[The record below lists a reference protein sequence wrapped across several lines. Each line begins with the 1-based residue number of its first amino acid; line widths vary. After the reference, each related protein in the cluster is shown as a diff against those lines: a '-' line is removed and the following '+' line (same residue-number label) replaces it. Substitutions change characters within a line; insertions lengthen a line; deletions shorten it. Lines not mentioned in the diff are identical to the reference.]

1 MLSSKIFRFF
11 FTPISY
17 VYSASSGSPG
27 SMMLLV
33 PGCGNNHHRPH
44 HSRHPSTGAELL
56 ADLHRRLQLQS
67 INNGAV
73 LPARPSTLVR
83 KHRRSHLGTRR
94 SSSGHHRR
102 HKVPSSAPLLQPP
115 ADMPDLLLPSSAFN
129 HPSRHTQYHVVSVP
143 DSTPCYV
150 PPTSD
155 YSTSSPSSNNSGSPP
170 LPLSVVVAPPVF
182 KAPSTAGC
190 GTVRHYPLSASTPVC
205 STSQLPP
212 PQLYQL
218 PQPPPAAQLPLS
230 IPSPPLQRAGAV
242 QHRRQ
247 RLTSTLLTSPPASS
261 SGGSSGCPTATTH
274 PTSPASP
281 ELSGMEESFRESG
294 RNSFLINSVFI
305 RTRP

>member
-1 MLSSKIFRFF
+1 
-11 FTPISY
+11 
-17 VYSASSGSPG
+17 
-27 SMMLLV
+27 MMLLV
-33 PGCGNNHHRPH
+33 PGCGINNHPHRPH

-94 SSSGHHRR
+94 SSSSGYHRR
-102 HKVPSSAPLLQPP
+102 HKVPSAPLLQPP

-143 DSTPCYV
+143 DSTRYV

-170 LPLSVVVAPPVF
+170 LPLSVVVAPPPVF
-182 KAPSTAGC
+182 KAPP
-190 GTVRHYPLSASTPVC
+190 TVRHHPLSASTPVC
-205 STSQLPP
+205 SSSRLP
-212 PQLYQL
+212 PQLY
-218 PQPPPAAQLPLS
+218 PQPQPQLPAAQLPLT
-230 IPSPPLQRAGAV
+230 IPSPPLQRAGAA
-242 QHRRQ
+242 QHRARQ

-281 ELSGMEESFRESG
+281 ELSGMEESFRESR
-294 RNSFLINSVFI
+294 RNRFLN
-305 RTRP
+305 

>member
-1 MLSSKIFRFF
+1 
-11 FTPISY
+11 
-17 VYSASSGSPG
+17 
-27 SMMLLV
+27 MMLLV
-33 PGCGNNHHRPH
+33 PGCGNNHPHRP

-94 SSSGHHRR
+94 SSSSGHHRR
-102 HKVPSSAPLLQPP
+102 SHKVPSSAPLLQPP

-143 DSTPCYV
+143 DSSTPRYV

-155 YSTSSPSSNNSGSPP
+155 YSTSPSSNNSGSPP
-170 LPLSVVVAPPVF
+170 LPLSVVAPPVF
-182 KAPSTAGC
+182 KAPP
-190 GTVRHYPLSASTPVC
+190 TVRHHPLSASTPVC
-205 STSQLPP
+205 SSSRLPP

-230 IPSPPLQRAGAV
+230 IPSPPLQRTGAA

-294 RNSFLINSVFI
+294 RNLFS
-305 RTRP
+305 

>member
-1 MLSSKIFRFF
+1 
-11 FTPISY
+11 
-17 VYSASSGSPG
+17 
-27 SMMLLV
+27 MMLLV
-33 PGCGNNHHRPH
+33 PGCGMNNHHHRP

-94 SSSGHHRR
+94 SSSSGHHRR
-102 HKVPSSAPLLQPP
+102 HKVPSSAPPLQPP

-143 DSTPCYV
+143 DSTRYV

-182 KAPSTAGC
+182 KAPSAGG

-205 STSQLPP
+205 SSSRLPPP

-218 PQPPPAAQLPLS
+218 PQPPPAAQLPLT
-230 IPSPPLQRAGAV
+230 IPSPPLQRAGAA

-281 ELSGMEESFRESG
+281 ELSGMEDSFIESG
-294 RNSFLINSVFI
+294 RNLFLINSVFI